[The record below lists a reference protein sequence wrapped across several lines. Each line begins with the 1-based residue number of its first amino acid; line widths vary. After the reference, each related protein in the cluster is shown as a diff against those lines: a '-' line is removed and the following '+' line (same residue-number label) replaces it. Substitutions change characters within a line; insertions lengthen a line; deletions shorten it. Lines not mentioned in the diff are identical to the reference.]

1 MPTLHIGQKI
11 KNKKTNEPII
21 IKTILGWVFMG
32 GESEIYHKCVTSNKL
47 NLQNLDTVSE
57 PEKHFWELET
67 FGTETFIEKQTKD
80 CKSTSGL
87 SRKDD
92 RQSLFCWLIAKRTQV
107 SFSFN
112 RDLAI
117 MPWKPLENKFKK
129 DREFHKTY

>member
-32 GESEIYHKCVTSNKL
+32 GKSEIYHKCVSSNKL

-92 RQSLFCWLIAKRTQV
+92 RQSLFCWLIAKITQV

-117 MPWKPLENKFKK
+117 MPLKSLENKFKK